1 MFERSVLSE
10 KHDEKVVAIY
20 ASRLR
25 DLSHFIQSGAKILDV
40 GSGNGIFVSVAQRAE
55 YTVSAMDKS
64 TACVRH
70 VRRMGIRAYSDLT
83 KVPTDTY
90 DAITLFDVIEHIPQ
104 PRTFIRAVRA
114 KLRKNG
120 ILMITTPNNQG
131 ITAHMA
137 PSYLTTG
144 DGQYSGHVVLYAPVT
159 LARLLRP
166 GFDLLETK
174 TDILLQWCHTKHI
187 LWNKALNKCVYL
199 FLTPFMP
206 FLFSQLRG
214 DNIQIIARKN
224 LKK

>member
-1 MFERSVLSE
+1 MIS
-10 KHDEKVVAIY
+10 KNPDKKVVGIFAG
-20 ASRLR
+20 RLR
-25 DLSHFIQSGAKILDV
+25 SLSRFIRPGAKILDV
-40 GSGNGIFVSVAQRAE
+40 GSGNGIFVSVAHRAG

-70 VRRMGIRAYSDLT
+70 VRRMGITSYTDLS
-83 KVPTDTY
+83 KVPDHTY

-174 TDILLQWCHTKHI
+174 TDILLQWCHTKH
-187 LWNKALNKCVYL
+187 LVWNKIVNKIVYL
-199 FLTPFMP
+199 VLTPFLP
-206 FLFSQLRG
+206 LLFSHLRG
-214 DNIQIIARKN
+214 DNIQIIVKKN
-224 LKK
+224 LKE